1 MGYWGEAGT
10 TVTWK
15 NPTVTQE
22 SQRQS
27 GGWYYNPS
35 TGRVDRWWSGS
46 QPSTTSSG
54 GGSSGGGGG
63 GTNYQDIIN
72 QQLAQQRAAEEEQR
86 RRQEEARQKELQ
98 YLSQAKA
105 EEQGLIG
112 RYTSAISGL
121 EPLTAIRQRLGTEF
135 NLPSLQQASDFLTT
149 TLENI
154 PGSVKTLAGQF
165 GISAPRMEQ
174 RMQALASNIT
184 PAQQQAVRQE
194 QTAQERLADTLKYEI
209 AQQERQLLPYT
220 QEFTVLKDR
229 IAREAAGFTAENKS
243 QLDLLLQE
251 LKNTGTLTEQKLLSA
266 RELALKEEEYNLEK
280 MKLENARETVTSDGR
295 VRLINSYTGELIA
308 DLGSSRAGGVG
319 TPGTSID
326 TAADDW
332 EAEQAAKTAGEKSL
346 ATVGGG
352 QPGVNY
358 SANIPASFMPANYTP
373 ASYPTAAPAP
383 SLSSQVS
390 SFNFAPLP
398 GTPEYIAQQAQL
410 YGYTSDLKL

>member
-22 SQRQS
+22 SQRES

-35 TGRVDRWWSGS
+35 TGRVDRWWSGN

-54 GGSSGGGGG
+54 GGGGG

-72 QQLAQQRAAEEEQR
+72 QQLAQQRAAEEAQR
-86 RRQEEARQKELQ
+86 QRQEEARQKELQ

-105 EEQGLIG
+105 EEQGLLG

-121 EPLTAIRQRLGTEF
+121 EPLTAIRQRLGTEY

-174 RMQALASNIT
+174 RMQALATNIT

-280 MKLENARETVTSDGR
+280 MKMENARETITVDGR
-295 VRLINSYTGELIA
+295 VQLRNAYTGELIA
-308 DLGSSRAGGVG
+308 DLGSSRSGTS

-352 QPGVNY
+352 QAGVNY

-373 ASYPTAAPAP
+373 ASYPTATPTP
-383 SLSSQVS
+383 SLSQQVS
-390 SFNFAPLP
+390 NLNFTPLP
-398 GTPEYIAQQAQL
+398 GTMSYVSPEEQRKALI
-410 YGYTSDLKL
+410 YGSGGDIRL